1 MNAVSMLIV
10 DGNSIANRAFYGIRL
25 LSTKDGRYT
34 NAIVG
39 FLNILH
45 RLKEMTDATHVAVA
59 FDVHAPTFR
68 HQQYAEYKAGRKS
81 MPEELRQQMPVLKN
95 ILSLMGYTILEK
107 AGYEADDI
115 LGTLSQAAKT
125 EEISCFI
132 ATGDRDALQL
142 VKDGVTVLLA
152 STKGGQSEV
161 KIMDEAAVVE
171 KYGMPPSR
179 LIDLKALMGDSS
191 DNIPGVPGVGEKTA
205 TDLMHTFVSLN
216 DLYDHL
222 ETAQIRDS
230 VRNKLLAGKESAY
243 LSYELGTI
251 CLNAPIDTD
260 LSHYAIQPMQREE
273 LAALLTELELFKWIE
288 RLQLEGTQLSFSDVE
303 DTPLPE
309 TDLEGK
315 DALSD
320 CLSFIKTKGVMDFLY
335 TMKDGELDGIFVS
348 FDGRVAAFEAEEAL
362 IQYFTDITIQKRT
375 HDTKP
380 LYAWMLKNGKSP
392 AGFCLDTALAAY
404 LLDPLSSSY
413 ALPRLAQEYG
423 AVRTVLPL
431 DIPTKE
437 QIPFFTA
444 TADILQKHI
453 DDTCQANLLYSVEM
467 PLAEVLASMEN
478 AGFEVDAPQIE
489 RYGEIL
495 QQRIETLQS
504 DIYEAVGYTF
514 NLNSPKQLGKAL
526 FEDLQLPAKKKTKS
540 GYSTNADVLEE
551 LRSAHP
557 VVDKLLEYRT
567 LSKLKSTYCDGLL
580 KVIGEDGRIHSCFKQ
595 TETRTGRIS
604 STEPNLQNIPVRQ
617 EVGRELRRFFRAA
630 DGNVLCDADYSQ
642 IELRVLAS
650 MAGDST
656 MIHAFN
662 SNQDIH
668 SITASQVFNVP
679 RDMVTPLMRSRAKAV
694 NFGIVYGIGAHSL
707 SKDIGVSYKEAKAY
721 IDGYL
726 TNFSAV
732 NGFMEDLIEGA
743 KTRGY
748 AETLFGRRRPLPELK
763 AGNAMTRSFG
773 ERVARNMPIQGTAA
787 DIIKIAMVNV
797 YRRLK
802 SEGLNARLILQ
813 VHDELIVEA
822 PVEEAEKAAHI
833 LQTEMEA
840 AASMA
845 VQLTADVQIGK
856 TWYDAKG

>member
-1 MNAVSMLIV
+1 MSMLIL

-45 RLKEMTDATHVAVA
+45 RLKEMTDASHVAVA

-68 HQQYAEYKAGRKS
+68 HQQYVDYKAGRKS

-95 ILSLMGYTILEK
+95 ILSLMGYTLVEK
-107 AGYEADDI
+107 EGYEADDI
-115 LGTLSQAAKT
+115 LGTLSVAAKK
-125 EEISCFI
+125 ENMPCFI

-142 VKDGVTVLLA
+142 VGEGVTVLLA
-152 STKGGQSEV
+152 ATKGGQSEV
-161 KIMDEAAVVE
+161 KVMDEAAVME
-171 KYGMPPSR
+171 KYGMPPRR

-205 TDLMHTFVSLN
+205 TDLMHTFSSLD
-216 DLYDHL
+216 DLYQNV
-222 ETAQIRDS
+222 ETAEMRDT
-230 VRNKLLAGKESAY
+230 VRNKLIAGKDSAY

-251 CLNAPIDTD
+251 CLEAPINTD
-260 LSHYAIQPMQREE
+260 ISTYMVKSMQREE
-273 LAALLTELELFKWIE
+273 LASLLTDLELFKWIE
-288 RLQLEGTQLSFSDVE
+288 RLQLEGTQLSFENAEPIVKEQVKIEGEEAFSDLLSYVE
-303 DTPLPE
+303 NNQRL
-309 TDLEGK
+309 
-315 DALSD
+315 
-320 CLSFIKTKGVMDFLY
+320 DFLY
-335 TMKDGELDGIFVS
+335 TFENDTLVKMFVS
-348 FDGRVAAFEAEEAL
+348 FNGRFAEIPVNEQLVSLLCDPAVS
-362 IQYFTDITIQKRT
+362 KRT

-380 LYAWMLKNGKSP
+380 LYAWLLQQGKDP
-392 AGFCLDTALAAY
+392 QGFVLDIMLAAY
-404 LLDPLSSSY
+404 LLDPLASSY

-423 AVRTVLPL
+423 TVHTVLPL
-431 DIPTKE
+431 NLPAEE
-437 QIPFFTA
+437 QIPLFTA
-444 TADILQKHI
+444 VADLLEKRIEE
-453 DDTCQANLLYSVEM
+453 TCQGNLLYKVEM
-467 PLAEVLASMEN
+467 PLAQVLASMEN
-478 AGFEVDAPQIE
+478 AGFEVDAVQIE
-489 RYGEIL
+489 QYGNLL
-495 QQRIETLQS
+495 QDRIETLQN
-504 DIYEAVGYTF
+504 DIYDQVGYAF

-526 FEDLQLPAKKKTKS
+526 FEDLLLPAKKKTKS
-540 GYSTNADVLEE
+540 GYSTNAEVLEE
-551 LRSAHP
+551 LRSVHP

-580 KVIGEDGRIHSCFKQ
+580 KVIGADGRIHSSFNQ

-617 EVGRELRRFFRAA
+617 EVGRELRRFFRASE
-630 DGNVLCDADYSQ
+630 GKVLCDADYSQ

-650 MAGDST
+650 MAGDQT
-656 MIHAFN
+656 MIDAFN

-668 SITASQVFNVP
+668 RITASQVFGIAES
-679 RDMVTPLMRSRAKAV
+679 MVTPLMRSRAKAV

-732 NGFMEDLIEGA
+732 KGFMEDLIEGA
-743 KTRGY
+743 KKLGY
-748 AETLFGRRRPLPELK
+748 AETLFGRRRPLPELR

-797 YRRLK
+797 YQRLK
-802 SEGLNARLILQ
+802 EEGLSARLILQ

-822 PVEEAEKAAHI
+822 PLEEAEKAALI
-833 LQTEMEA
+833 LKTEMEA
-840 AASMA
+840 AAKMA

>member
-1 MNAVSMLIV
+1 MSMLIL

-45 RLKEMTDATHVAVA
+45 RLKEMTDASHVAVA

-68 HQQYAEYKAGRKS
+68 HQQYVDYKAGRKS

-95 ILSLMGYTILEK
+95 ILSLMGYTLVEK
-107 AGYEADDI
+107 EGYEADDI
-115 LGTLSQAAKT
+115 LGTLSVAAKK
-125 EEISCFI
+125 ENMPCFI

-142 VKDGVTVLLA
+142 VGEGVTVLLA
-152 STKGGQSEV
+152 ATKGGQSEV
-161 KIMDEAAVVE
+161 KVMDEAAVME
-171 KYGMPPSR
+171 KYGMPPRR

-205 TDLMHTFVSLN
+205 TDLMHTFSSLD
-216 DLYDHL
+216 DLYQNV
-222 ETAQIRDS
+222 ETAEMRDT
-230 VRNKLLAGKESAY
+230 VRNKLIAGKDSAY

-251 CLNAPIDTD
+251 CLEAPINTD
-260 LSHYAIQPMQREE
+260 ISTYMVKSMQREE
-273 LAALLTELELFKWIE
+273 LASLLTDLELFKWIE
-288 RLQLEGTQLSFSDVE
+288 RLQLEGTQLSFDDAEPAPDVQMK
-303 DTPLPE
+303 
-309 TDLEGK
+309 LEGEE
-315 DALSD
+315 ALSD
-320 CLSFIKTKGVMDFLY
+320 VLSFINSNKKLDFLY
-335 TMKDGELDGIFVS
+335 ELESGNLKIYAVWKERCGVFSADEQWLSLLCDPAIS
-348 FDGRVAAFEAEEAL
+348 
-362 IQYFTDITIQKRT
+362 KRT
-375 HDTKP
+375 HDIKP
-380 LYAWMLKNGKSP
+380 LYAWLLKHGKEP
-392 AGFCLDTALAAY
+392 QGFAMDTLLAAY
-404 LLDPLSSSY
+404 LLDPLASSY

-423 AVRTVLPL
+423 TVHTVLPL
-431 DIPTKE
+431 HIPVGE
-437 QIPFFTA
+437 QISLFTA
-444 TADILQKHI
+444 V
-453 DDTCQANLLYSVEM
+453 ANLLEKRIQETCQGDLLYRVEM
-467 PLAEVLASMEN
+467 PLAQVLASMEN
-478 AGFEVDAPQIE
+478 AGFEVDAVQIE
-489 RYGEIL
+489 QYGNLL
-495 QQRIETLQS
+495 QNRIETLQN
-504 DIYEAVGYTF
+504 DIYKEVGYTF

-526 FEDLQLPAKKKTKS
+526 FEDLLLPAKKKTKS
-540 GYSTNADVLEE
+540 GYSTNAEVLEE
-551 LRSAHP
+551 LRAVHP

-580 KVIGEDGRIHSCFKQ
+580 KVIGEDGRIHSSFNQ

-617 EVGRELRRFFRAA
+617 EVGRELRRFFRASE
-630 DGNVLCDADYSQ
+630 GKVLCDADYSQ

-650 MAGDST
+650 MAGDQT
-656 MIHAFN
+656 MIDAFN

-668 SITASQVFNVP
+668 RITASQVFGIAES
-679 RDMVTPLMRSRAKAV
+679 MVTPLMRSRAKAV

-732 NGFMEDLIEGA
+732 KGFMEDLIEGA
-743 KTRGY
+743 KKLGY
-748 AETLFGRRRPLPELK
+748 AETLFGRRRPLPELR
-763 AGNAMTRSFG
+763 AGNVMTRSFG

-797 YRRLK
+797 YQRLK
-802 SEGLNARLILQ
+802 EEGLSARLILQ

-822 PVEEAEKAAHI
+822 PLEEAEKAAFI
-833 LQTEMEA
+833 LKTEMEA
-840 AASMA
+840 AAQMA